1 MFAVCSKMSDHDFW
15 THANFARSPQSQNS
29 THDAK
34 SSDGIDDD
42 DDKEEER
49 FSSKYRDGTTGRPY
63 LKEVLVEFVVSSV
76 VVVADVVLSVGDV
89 IFRSNGRVGID
100 TE

>member
-1 MFAVCSKMSDHDFW
+1 MSDHDFW
-15 THANFARSPQSQNS
+15 THDNFARSPQSQNS

-42 DDKEEER
+42 DDDKKEEC

-63 LKEVLVEFVVSSV
+63 LKEVLVEVVMSSV
-76 VVVADVVLSVGDV
+76 VVVVLSVGDV
-89 IFRSNGRVGID
+89 IFRSKGRVGGD